1 MKVPVAPILP
11 GLVLNFA
18 LRSAFSSDCSHA
30 PSSMAVASEEQLGYV
45 CCVILQI
52 VDRKAQRGAGFS
64 PKPFWPHSSGPHLYL
79 SPFTA

>member
-1 MKVPVAPILP
+1 MAPILP

-18 LRSAFSSDCSHA
+18 LRSIVSSDCSHG
-30 PSSMAVASEEQLGYV
+30 SLINAVASEEQLGYV
-45 CCVILQI
+45 CCVVLQI